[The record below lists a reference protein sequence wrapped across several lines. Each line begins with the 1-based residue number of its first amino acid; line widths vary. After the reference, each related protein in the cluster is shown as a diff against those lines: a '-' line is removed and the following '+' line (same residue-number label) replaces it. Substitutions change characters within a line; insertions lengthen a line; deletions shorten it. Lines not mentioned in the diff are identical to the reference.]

1 MVAAD
6 LRRKGATRRI
16 LSSREVPCPI
26 KLKPRS
32 AVLAMALA
40 AAGPASAGAIS
51 GMLTKPGNKPLGVA
65 YAKLVCGSAE
75 SATKS
80 YALGNYS
87 LAIAA
92 SGLCTV
98 SVGSG

>member
-1 MVAAD
+1 
-6 LRRKGATRRI
+6 
-16 LSSREVPCPI
+16 
-26 KLKPRS
+26 
-32 AVLAMALA
+32 MALA

-65 YAKLVCGSAE
+65 YAKLVRGSAE

-80 YALGNYS
+80 HALGNYS

-98 SVGSG
+98 SVGSGKSGTVLLGNNPVRYNFEVPDSGVSLQQR